1 MSTKNHAFSFKIFI
15 CLPLDYVERVD
26 RTTRLPLAMPLL
38 SDAIIEVPNEDNV
51 GTLSRIRMMMTYF
64 MMFVEDNL
72 GFTTYLK

>member
-1 MSTKNHAFSFKIFI
+1 
-15 CLPLDYVERVD
+15 
-26 RTTRLPLAMPLL
+26 MPLL